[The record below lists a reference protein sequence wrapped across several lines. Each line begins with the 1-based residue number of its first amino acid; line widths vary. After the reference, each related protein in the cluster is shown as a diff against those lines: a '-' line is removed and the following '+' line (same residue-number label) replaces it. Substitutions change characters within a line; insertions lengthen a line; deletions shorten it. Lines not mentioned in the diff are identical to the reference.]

1 MDLENKRK
9 EEHKKRI
16 RVGYMMALFCAIL
29 WGLWYLPGNAL
40 WVLEPFTNMY
50 SAVEA
55 SNDSTVALLIV
66 AVLITAFNALT
77 VIIALMIWNGA
88 LGKFKEMGRTV
99 KQMSTCTKYY
109 FLGSIFGGPIAILGS
124 FIAMGFV
131 GAAFAAVAALFYP
144 VIGSILSRFWLK
156 QKISR
161 RALIGILVIII
172 GSFTVYA
179 GGLIND
185 LTSGNA
191 SLWGYIGGLMAAA
204 GWGIEG
210 AVAAKGLDISEPDVG
225 ITLRFLGENIIWWVI
240 IVPLL
245 ALVGFPMYTYA
256 AQVFD
261 PTTLIV
267 LFMAGITFG
276 FCYVTWYKSFT
287 LIGVGRGQGIGN
299 LYGMFAVVFIFLFV
313 GTEPEWTILVG
324 GTLCVVGS
332 LIMFTEDSLEL
343 VSLRGDESAKE

>member
-1 MDLENKRK
+1 MVDLEMKRQS
-9 EEHKKRI
+9 EHKKRI
-16 RVGYMMALFCAIL
+16 RIGYMMALFCAIL

-40 WVLEPFTNMY
+40 WVLEPFTSMY
-50 SAVEA
+50 TAIEA
-55 SNDSTVALLIV
+55 SNDSTIALLIV

-77 VIIALMIWNGA
+77 VILALLVWNGA
-88 LGKFKEMGRTV
+88 LGKLKEMGRTV
-99 KQMSTCTKYY
+99 TQMSTCTKYY
-109 FLGSIFGGPIAILGS
+109 FLASIMGGPIAILGS

-144 VIGSILSRFWLK
+144 VIGSILSRVWLK

-161 RALIGILVIII
+161 RAMIGILVIII

-191 SLWGYIGGLMAAA
+191 SMWGYIGGLMAAA

-240 IVPLL
+240 VIPLL

-261 PTTLIV
+261 PITLIV
-267 LFMAGITFG
+267 LIMAGITFG

-287 LIGVGRGQGIGN
+287 LVGVGRGQGIGN

-313 GTEPEWTILVG
+313 GTAPEWTVLVG
-324 GTLCVVGS
+324 GGLCIVGS
-332 LIMFTEDSLEL
+332 LVMFTEDSLEL
-343 VSLRGDESAKE
+343 VSIRESKE